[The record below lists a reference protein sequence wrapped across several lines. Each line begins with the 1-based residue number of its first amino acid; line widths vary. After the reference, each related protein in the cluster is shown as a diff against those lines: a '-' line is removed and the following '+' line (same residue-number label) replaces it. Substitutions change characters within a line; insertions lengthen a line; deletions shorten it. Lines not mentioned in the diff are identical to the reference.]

1 MLSTGK
7 CIIRRKRVES
17 LSIEQCLK
25 EFCEWFKQFNKPL
38 LVCRNGRAFD
48 SIILLKSSWN
58 CSHTSLPVDC
68 FVDSL
73 HVFKEVLHGR
83 KCYKP
88 ETLVKGCSSLSYKAH
103 SPLEDVQA
111 LQSLVVHLNISSAA
125 LLKHSFSVQYVVS
138 SIHYKAK
145 TNGCLES
152 LQPLSNTVSNYMLRK
167 IAQSGLIYQ
176 NLKRRTRGEREHL
189 ELNKL

>member
-1 MLSTGK
+1 M
-7 CIIRRKRVES
+7 
-17 LSIEQCLK
+17 
-25 EFCEWFKQFNKPL
+25 
-38 LVCRNGRAFD
+38 
-48 SIILLKSSWN
+48 LKSSWN
-58 CSHTSLPVDC
+58 CSHTSLPGDC

-73 HVFKEVLHGR
+73 HVFKEVLHGM

-88 ETLVKGCSSLSYKAH
+88 ETLVKECSLSYKAH

-176 NLKRRTRGEREHL
+176 NLKRMTRGEREHL
-189 ELNKL
+189 ELNKLWSGRVTKTKSVFAKWSLISVLLCIYLNM